1 MHTLYLSLA
10 SSLFFSL
17 PLFHIFSLIVLFFSL
32 SFSYRFSDCLI
43 HSHSS
48 LHPQPP
54 YPNMSSNKV
63 SDDAASHTSSK
74 RPSDRTV
81 VSVRSNGSSSFV
93 VSEPPQPP
101 TRRYERPTEEE
112 DKVLRRVSGKVP
124 WSSYSIAFVELCER
138 FSYYGT
144 AAVCKGFSLSQV
156 LC

>member
-1 MHTLYLSLA
+1 
-10 SSLFFSL
+10 
-17 PLFHIFSLIVLFFSL
+17 
-32 SFSYRFSDCLI
+32 
-43 HSHSS
+43 
-48 LHPQPP
+48 
-54 YPNMSSNKV
+54 MSSNKV

-93 VSEPPQPP
+93 ISEPPQPP
-101 TRRYERPTEEE
+101 IRRYERPTEEE